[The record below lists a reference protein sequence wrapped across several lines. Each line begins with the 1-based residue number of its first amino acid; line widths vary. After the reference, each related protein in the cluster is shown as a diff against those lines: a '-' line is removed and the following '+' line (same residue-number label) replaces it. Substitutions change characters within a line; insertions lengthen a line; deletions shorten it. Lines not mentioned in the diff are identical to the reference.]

1 MARGGS
7 DATTML
13 AMGVIG
19 FAAWQLAKTGAFGIR
34 PARAVQAAAAAASGT
49 AAPVTPAGR
58 SSGPNPPPAPGLSL
72 AQQYNQQNPDGSWWQ
87 VNQWSD
93 GSYTSSVIDPG
104 QYAAYGI
111 PQPNTPPAG
120 APVPV
125 ATNNWDVAAA
135 NPTPDPNGSNNAVT
149 YGPGDRWWSDGS
161 TNPGGVPAGGPQ
173 YGPAPVYGKAGAPAT
188 PIDAVTNAIQGFWS
202 ATVQGFQNLQVGQT
216 SAVAGQGGPNLQ

>member
-1 MARGGS
+1 MARGG
-7 DATTML
+7 DGATSML
-13 AMGVIG
+13 AVGVIG
-19 FAAWQLAKTGAFGIR
+19 FAAWQLARTGAFRAG
-34 PARAVQAAAAAASGT
+34 PARVVQAAAAP

-58 SSGPNPPPAPGLSL
+58 SSGPNPPPAPGLTL
-72 AQQYNQQNPDGSWWQ
+72 AQQYNQQNPDGSWSQ

-120 APVPV
+120 APSPV
-125 ATNNWDVAAA
+125 ATNNWDVAAG
-135 NPTPDPNGSNNAVT
+135 NPTSDPNGSNNTVA
-149 YGPGDRWWSDGS
+149 YAPGDSS
-161 TNPGGVPAGGPQ
+161 TAPGGLQ
-173 YGPAPVYGKAGAPAT
+173 YGPAPVYGQAGAPAT
-188 PIDAVTNAIQGFWS
+188 PIDAVTNAIRGFWS